1 MPTYTA
7 PVRETRY
14 VLDRILGLGLHSNL
28 PGFENATPD
37 MVEAILNEG
46 GRFAAEVLAPLNRI
60 GDEHGCVR
68 HEDGS
73 VSTPPGFKQ
82 AWDQFVAGGWTTLS
96 APVEYGGQG
105 LPQVIATAISEY
117 LLSANQAF
125 EMYSG
130 LTAGAIAAI
139 LVKGSDAQKRLY
151 VPRLVSG
158 EWTGTM
164 NLTEPQCGTDL
175 GLLKTRA
182 DPRPDGSYSITGT
195 KIFIS
200 SGEHDLAGNIIHLV
214 LAKIAGAPDNVK
226 GISLFIVPK
235 FLVGE
240 DGSLGERNGVSC
252 GSIEEKMGIHGNS
265 TCLLNYD
272 KATGYLIGTA
282 EKGLEAMFIMMNAAR
297 LGVGLQ
303 GLAQG
308 EVAYQNAVQY
318 AKDRRQGRALVP
330 DRRDPNAKADPIIVH
345 PDVRRMLMEMKAFN
359 EAARALVLWGAL
371 QVDIGRQ
378 AQTEAEREA
387 ATDLLGLLTP
397 VIKGYLTDQ
406 GFKAAV
412 DAQQVYGG
420 HGYIREWGMEQF
432 VRDARIAQIYE
443 GTNGIQALDLVGRKL
458 AANGGRAIQAF
469 LKLLADEVAKSPPA
483 LAGGDHANHGGGGP
497 EPHAASIAR
506 IAAALEKATSDLQSA
521 TMWLMR
527 NGPANPDNAGAA
539 AYPYMT
545 MMGVICLG
553 LMWLRMARASS
564 AALAEGD
571 EDKAF
576 HEAKLITARFFAERV
591 MPETG
596 ALRRKLEAGAESLMA
611 LPAEAF

>member
-14 VLDRILGLGLHSNL
+14 VLDEVLGLERYTNL

-37 MVEAILNEG
+37 LVEAILEEG
-46 GRFAAEVLAPLNRI
+46 GRFASEVLAPLNRV

-68 HEDGS
+68 HDDGS

-96 APVEYGGQG
+96 APEEYGGQG
-105 LPQVIATAISEY
+105 LPQGIATAISEY

-125 EMYSG
+125 EMYHG
-130 LTAGAIAAI
+130 LTAGAIASI
-139 LVKGSDAQKRLY
+139 LVKGTDEQKRTW
-151 VPRLVSG
+151 VPNMVSG
-158 EWTGTM
+158 RWTGTM
-164 NLTEPQCGTDL
+164 NLTEPHCGTDL

-182 DPRPDGSYSITGT
+182 EPQPDGSYKITGT

-200 SGEHDLAGNIIHLV
+200 SGEHDLSENIVHLV
-214 LAKIAGAPDNVK
+214 LAKIAGAPDTVK

-235 FLVGE
+235 FLVNE
-240 DGSLGERNGVSC
+240 DGSIGARNGVVC

-272 KATGYLIGTA
+272 DATGWLVGEP
-282 EKGLEAMFIMMNAAR
+282 EKGLAAMFIMMNAAR

-308 EVAYQNAVQY
+308 EVAYQNAVAY
-318 AKDRRQGRALVP
+318 AKDRRQGRALRP
-330 DRRDPNAKADPIIVH
+330 DQRDPDARADPIIVH

-371 QVDIGRQ
+371 QVDISRR
-378 AQTEAEREA
+378 AQTDEEREA
-387 ATDLLGLLTP
+387 ASDLLGLLTP

-406 GFKAAV
+406 GFKVAV
-412 DAQQVYGG
+412 DAQQIHGG

-458 AANGGRAIQAF
+458 GANGGRAIQAF
-469 LKLLADEVAKSPPA
+469 LKMLGEEIAEAKAGEGEAALVAT
-483 LAGGDHANHGGGGP
+483 
-497 EPHAASIAR
+497 
-506 IAAALEKATSDLQSA
+506 ALEKSVSDLQRA
-521 TMWLMR
+521 TMWLMQ
-527 NGPANPDNAGAA
+527 NGMANANHAGAA

-545 MMGVICLG
+545 LTGIVGLG
-553 LMWLRMARASS
+553 LMWLRIAKASAS
-564 AALAEGD
+564 ALASGGD
-571 EDKAF
+571 KGFYD
-576 HEAKLITARFFAERV
+576 AKLITARFCAERV

-596 ALRRKLEAGAESLMA
+596 SLRRQI
-611 LPAEAF
+611 